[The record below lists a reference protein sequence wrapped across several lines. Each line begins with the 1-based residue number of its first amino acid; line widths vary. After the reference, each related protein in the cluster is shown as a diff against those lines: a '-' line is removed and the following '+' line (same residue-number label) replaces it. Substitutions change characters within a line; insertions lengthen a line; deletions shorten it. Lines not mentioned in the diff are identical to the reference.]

1 MEVTSRDSFWAAVNL
16 ILIDLPRPGDVLDR
30 LEARDPEL
38 HKRLVEGE
46 RWMLMPER
54 SLDELV
60 EGWRWWLKLYRRA
73 VEIVSDV
80 REQRN
85 A

>member
-1 MEVTSRDSFWAAVNL
+1 MAMRERDRFWAEVNL
-16 ILIDLPRPGDVLDR
+16 YLTELPRPGDVLDR
-30 LEARDPEL
+30 IKARDPEL

-80 REQRN
+80 REQRS